1 MIRDAS
7 LSDIPA
13 MLELGKRFADDAGVT
28 DWVEW
33 DADSVTAMLVFLIED
48 DNGICLVTDGGMFGG
63 FVFPHEFNKSVLVF
77 KEVFWRAERGG
88 GVRMLKR
95 AEAWA
100 KAKGARLS
108 GMFAPIRQVGGD
120 VGPLYQRLGYAP
132 SERIYM
138 KEL

>member
-1 MIRDAS
+1 MIREAT
-7 LSDIPA
+7 LADIPA
-13 MLELGKRFADDAGVT
+13 MLELGERFADDAGVT

-63 FVFPHEFNKSVLVF
+63 FVFPHEFNKNMLVF

-95 AEAWA
+95 GESWA
-100 KAKGARLS
+100 KAKGAVIC
-108 GMFAPIRQVGGD
+108 GMFAPIKVVNSD
-120 VGPLYQRLGYAP
+120 VGQLYERLGYSP

-138 KEL
+138 KGL